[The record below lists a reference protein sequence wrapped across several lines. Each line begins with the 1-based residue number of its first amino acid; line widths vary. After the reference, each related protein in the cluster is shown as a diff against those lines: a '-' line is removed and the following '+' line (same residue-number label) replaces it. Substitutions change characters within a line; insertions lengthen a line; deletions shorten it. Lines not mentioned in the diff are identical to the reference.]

1 MTVARSRLTLLV
13 AAGLPLVG
21 ILGCDGLP
29 SPKSLL
35 AGTWELIPSEP
46 PNPDMKD
53 WLLTFDTA
61 GELTGVSFTLGD
73 RTITWNDPISTTS
86 VDQEELHISVTHIGQ
101 TLTFDGTLDSASEP
115 TSADGS
121 LTARVDV
128 GDVAIANSEGDATL
142 VKQ

>member
-1 MTVARSRLTLLV
+1 MTVARSRLTLWV

-21 ILGCDGLP
+21 ILGCGGLP

-46 PNPDMKD
+46 PNPEMKD
-53 WLLTFDTA
+53 WFLTFDTT
-61 GELTGVSFTLGD
+61 GELTKVSFTLGD
-73 RTITWNDPISTTS
+73 RTITWNDPTS
-86 VDQEELHISVTHIGQ
+86 ATRVDDEELYISVAYLGQ

-121 LTARVDV
+121 LTAKVAI
-128 GDVAIANSEGDATL
+128 GDVDIANSEGAASL
-142 VKQ
+142 VRR